1 MVEKRLQAKS
11 AWALTVLLLLI
22 AVIGFVN
29 ANAADRPAART
40 LAKGLSPKDELATF
54 QVAKG
59 FRAEL
64 VACEPNVIDPVCIN
78 FDEDGRMYVTEMP
91 GYPNDGVATGHI
103 TSGRIKLL
111 EDRDGDGFYE
121 HATTFAEGLR
131 LPTCAMPWQGGAI
144 IADAPDIIYLKDTDD
159 DGRANSRR
167 RLYTGFDLS
176 NSEQLI
182 NGLQWGLDN
191 WVHGCAGGAGG
202 TIRSLEK
209 TDLPAVELRGR
220 GVRFHPEKPGSL
232 EPTSG
237 GGQYGLAADD
247 WEQWFVNTNSQH
259 LRHIVLPDH
268 YLRRNPLLAVGAVT
282 LDIPDHGAA
291 CKVSRISPF
300 EAWRVERT
308 RRRREGPEAQ
318 RFPPTELV
326 PGGFVTSGCSPV
338 VYTADLFPAAYRGNT
353 FICDPA
359 NNLIHRDILAPHGAT
374 FVAQRADLDHEFI
387 ASTDNWFRPVYLTV
401 GPDGALYVADFY
413 REIIETPLSLPDD
426 FRKTLNLDTCS
437 KGRIWR
443 IVPEGARPAP
453 RKPALS
459 HESAAELVAHLADA
473 NAWWRLTAQ
482 RLLVERQDRTAV
494 RPLEKMAKEATSPQG
509 RVHALWT
516 LQGLQSL
523 DDALIV
529 QALEDRDAHVRE
541 QALRLAEDHLATS
554 AALQAAVAALAD
566 DADARVRFQSAFT
579 LGEANTPEI
588 VAALARLAR
597 HDHTDSWTQTALLS
611 SCYRAAPAFLEIL
624 ARDKDFAVRP
634 GTAHFFTRLA
644 ALVGARAED
653 AELGRALNLLRTEGD
668 RGPQSWQVAI
678 LEGLGQGLQNSQRRL
693 SQLWEQP
700 PAGLQDAVAQAR
712 PFFERAAVSAKN
724 QRLPVAERAAA
735 ARLLAYGPY
744 GIAAASL
751 QELLAPQNPSE
762 LQLAGIRA
770 LAFHDQ
776 PAVADMLLASWSSY
790 SPAVRR
796 EVLEAVFARPD
807 RLPAL
812 LKAIKDK
819 RLLAGQLEP
828 FRIQQL
834 RKLPDR
840 KLRAEAVALLAG
852 QVPADRQK
860 VVESYRP
867 ALDLK
872 AAADRGKELFKKTC
886 ATCHRLENVGTE
898 VGPDLLS
905 ALRTKTREGLLID
918 LFDPGR
924 EVDPRYIN
932 YVVTNKAGRLF
943 TGIIASETASS
954 ITLRRAEKAE
964 DTILRSQIDE
974 IQATAKSLMPEN
986 LETQLNKQDTA
997 DLIAYLLWVVT
1008 RK

>member
-1 MVEKRLQAKS
+1 M
-11 AWALTVLLLLI
+11 
-22 AVIGFVN
+22 
-29 ANAADRPAART
+29 
-40 LAKGLSPKDELATF
+40 
-54 QVAKG
+54 
-59 FRAEL
+59 
-64 VACEPNVIDPVCIN
+64 
-78 FDEDGRMYVTEMP
+78 
-91 GYPNDGVATGHI
+91 
-103 TSGRIKLL
+103 
-111 EDRDGDGFYE
+111 
-121 HATTFAEGLR
+121 
-131 LPTCAMPWQGGAI
+131 
-144 IADAPDIIYLKDTDD
+144 
-159 DGRANSRR
+159 
-167 RLYTGFDLS
+167 
-176 NSEQLI
+176 
-182 NGLQWGLDN
+182 
-191 WVHGCAGGAGG
+191 
-202 TIRSLEK
+202 
-209 TDLPAVELRGR
+209 
-220 GVRFHPEKPGSL
+220 
-232 EPTSG
+232 
-237 GGQYGLAADD
+237 
-247 WEQWFVNTNSQH
+247 
-259 LRHIVLPDH
+259 
-268 YLRRNPLLAVGAVT
+268 
-282 LDIPDHGAA
+282 
-291 CKVSRISPF
+291 
-300 EAWRVERT
+300 
-308 RRRREGPEAQ
+308 
-318 RFPPTELV
+318 
-326 PGGFVTSGCSPV
+326 
-338 VYTADLFPAAYRGNT
+338 
-353 FICDPA
+353 
-359 NNLIHRDILAPHGAT
+359 
-374 FVAQRADLDHEFI
+374 
-387 ASTDNWFRPVYLTV
+387 
-401 GPDGALYVADFY
+401 
-413 REIIETPLSLPDD
+413 
-426 FRKTLNLDTCS
+426 
-437 KGRIWR
+437 
-443 IVPEGARPAP
+443 
-453 RKPALS
+453 
-459 HESAAELVAHLADA
+459 
-473 NAWWRLTAQ
+473 
-482 RLLVERQDRTAV
+482 
-494 RPLEKMAKEATSPQG
+494 
-509 RVHALWT
+509 
-516 LQGLQSL
+516 
-523 DDALIV
+523 
-529 QALEDRDAHVRE
+529 
-541 QALRLAEDHLATS
+541 
-554 AALQAAVAALAD
+554 
-566 DADARVRFQSAFT
+566 
-579 LGEANTPEI
+579 
-588 VAALARLAR
+588 
-597 HDHTDSWTQTALLS
+597 
-611 SCYRAAPAFLEIL
+611 
-624 ARDKDFAVRP
+624 
-634 GTAHFFTRLA
+634 
-644 ALVGARAED
+644 
-653 AELGRALNLLRTEGD
+653 GRALNLLRTEGD

-751 QELLAPQNPSE
+751 QELLTPQNPSE

-872 AAADRGKELFKKTC
+872 AEAARGKGVFKKTC

-918 LFDPGR
+918 LFDPSR